1 MFWKHAADA
10 GVGRARRAAMTTWLT
25 LYYTAASAVLLG
37 SASAL
42 FYFGLQ
48 HSLDDSSWDS
58 LEEKTSVVAQ
68 LLEHVPAGRTG
79 VPPEVV
85 QEAQISGNFRSR
97 FLLRVLDAR
106 RHVLIETPGMSAQ
119 LPDARFPWVRS
130 GEREARGEFRRDHRR
145 YLLISAALP
154 AGRDGGVPWRV
165 QAALD
170 MSPVQQVL
178 AAYLRQMLLVLAGG
192 VVLAALIGR
201 AVARRGLRP
210 IGDITRATER
220 IGAERLHERIGAAGW
235 PAELTAL
242 AAAFDGMLERLQ
254 QSFERLEQ
262 FSADIA
268 HELRTPINT
277 LIGEAQVA
285 LAHERS
291 APEYL
296 EVLHSALEEY
306 GRLARMIDSMLFL
319 AYADHTRRAA
329 ERTVLDALHEM
340 QTVAEFYQPL
350 AEESGVRVQ
359 CDGAAS
365 LFADPQLLRR
375 ALSNLVAN
383 ALKHTPRGG
392 SVRLEAAA
400 TPEGGCRLSVLDS
413 GHGIGAQHLPK
424 LTDRFYRVD
433 SSRGAAQGGA
443 GLGLAIVKSIMGLHG
458 GTLQID
464 SELGAGTAVRLYFP
478 PAEPPAR

>member
-1 MFWKHAADA
+1 MFWKHAADTGA
-10 GVGRARRAAMTTWLT
+10 GRARRAAMSTWLT
-25 LYYTAASAVLLG
+25 LYYTVASAVLLG
-37 SASAL
+37 AASTL

-48 HSLDDSSWDS
+48 HRLDDASWDS
-58 LEEKTSVVAQ
+58 LEEKTGVVAQ
-68 LLEHVPAGRTG
+68 LLEQMPPGRTD

-85 QEAQISGNFRSR
+85 QEAEISGNFRSR
-97 FLLRVLDAR
+97 FLLRVLDPR
-106 RHVLIETPGMSAQ
+106 RRVLIETPGMSAQ
-119 LPDARFPWVRS
+119 LPDAVFPWVQP
-130 GEREARGEFRRDHRR
+130 GERAARGQFVRDQRR
-145 YLLISAALP
+145 YLLISEALP
-154 AGRDGGVPWRV
+154 AVHNGGVPWRL

-210 IGDITRATER
+210 IAAITRATER
-220 IGAERLHERIGAAGW
+220 VGAERLHERIGAAGW
-235 PAELTAL
+235 PAELTVL

-291 APEYL
+291 AAEYL

-319 AYADHTRRAA
+319 AYADHTSRAA
-329 ERTVLDALHEM
+329 ERTGLDALHEL
-340 QTVAEFYQPL
+340 QTVAEFYEPL
-350 AEESGVRVQ
+350 AAESGVHVSCRGV
-359 CDGAAS
+359 AA
-365 LFADPQLLRR
+365 LFADPQLVRR
-375 ALSNLVAN
+375 ALSNLVSN

-392 SVRLEAAA
+392 SVRLEADA
-400 TPEGGCRLSVLDS
+400 TPEGGCRLSVIDS
-413 GHGIGAQHLPK
+413 GSGIAAEHLPK
-424 LTDRFYRVD
+424 LTHRFYRVD
-433 SSRGAAQGGA
+433 PSRGAAQGGA
-443 GLGLAIVKSIMGLHG
+443 GLGLAIVKSIMALHG

-464 SELGAGTAVRLYFP
+464 SAPGAGTAVHLYFP
-478 PAEPPAR
+478 PAAAH